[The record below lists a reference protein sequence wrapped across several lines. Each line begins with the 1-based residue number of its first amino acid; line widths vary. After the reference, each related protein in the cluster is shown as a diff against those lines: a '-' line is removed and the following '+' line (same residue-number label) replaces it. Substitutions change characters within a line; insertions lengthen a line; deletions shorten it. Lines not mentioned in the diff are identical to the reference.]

1 MMSEKTTL
9 NPKALSL
16 QEAAKV
22 LDVEVEWLEED
33 IAEGAPTNADGT
45 INLIHYAAWLNANM
59 KEGGADA

>member
-1 MMSEKTTL
+1 MADRTTL

-22 LDVEVEWLEED
+22 LDVETEWLEED

-45 INLIHYAAWLNANM
+45 INLIHYAAWLNADIN
-59 KEGGADA
+59 EGGADD